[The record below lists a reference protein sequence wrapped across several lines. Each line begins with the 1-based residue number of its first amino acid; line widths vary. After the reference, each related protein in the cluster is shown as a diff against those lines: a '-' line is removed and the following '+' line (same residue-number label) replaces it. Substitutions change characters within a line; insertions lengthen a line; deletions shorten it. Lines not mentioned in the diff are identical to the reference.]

1 MSYNICIWILY
12 TLILVKKKRVITYH
26 HGFIVSPTAPQE
38 TVCFSYPSRYVTSWF
53 QHSAALCVNFKSS
66 STSRCHSLLELAIS
80 AQAWPNGT
88 PSQKKNYSNVQMF
101 NSHVSAHC
109 ELTNFSKPPSLP
121 ERKPIGNLLLEH
133 IVVGTAAFRDQTTA
147 KAGRKLCHPPWKH
160 PVLTEDCSERRCHWK
175 KWRLTS
181 CFQMVSNV
189 WLYTFL
195 DFYFSFSKRCIKTCH
210 SSHMAAERT
219 LPSSGELNHSRTSSS
234 SGPNASTK
242 WGAGKPQPESSK
254 LYLADFSCST
264 YHMHM
269 ILMYIDHQYM
279 SSLPD
284 CPFSEAL
291 FRSGFHFSIWSCAGV
306 LERSNFCA

>member
-1 MSYNICIWILY
+1 
-12 TLILVKKKRVITYH
+12 
-26 HGFIVSPTAPQE
+26 
-38 TVCFSYPSRYVTSWF
+38 
-53 QHSAALCVNFKSS
+53 
-66 STSRCHSLLELAIS
+66 
-80 AQAWPNGT
+80 
-88 PSQKKNYSNVQMF
+88 MF

-175 KWRLTS
+175 KWRLTP